1 MKANLIMIAAFA
13 VSLACSVV
21 TVFGVLVWKER
32 IQRRSPLH
40 GRQVGHVP
48 GQQLVKRHGEAG
60 DGMLISG
67 LLMYF
72 SAPTM
77 LMAWAL
83 ARVPPERMRLDGA
96 TWIYVA
102 GAVLMFACGAYGFIK
117 HFKRAQNAKD
127 GLLAERVTGMQL
139 NRLVADGCLVLHD
152 LPAEN
157 FNIDHIVIGPR
168 AVYAVETKSFRR
180 PRGQGDAAVH
190 RVTFDGKA
198 LRFTDFVNTD
208 AVEQAARQAKWL
220 KRTLQ
225 ESLGMDIPVVPA
237 LALPGWFIDKTDA
250 GKTSEVFVFTPMGK
264 GADVL
269 ARGQERIAPEQRRMI
284 AQALAVRYPAL

>member
-1 MKANLIMIAAFA
+1 MKANLILLAAFA
-13 VSLACSVV
+13 VSLAFSAV
-21 TVFGVLVWKER
+21 TVFGVLIWKAR

-60 DGMLISG
+60 DGMLTSG
-67 LLMYF
+67 LLMYL

-83 ARVPPERMRLDGA
+83 VRVPPDRMRIDGT
-96 TWIYVA
+96 TWVYA
-102 GAVLMFACGAYGFIK
+102 LGAVVMFGWGAYDFIK

-139 NRLVADGCLVLHD
+139 NRLVAEGCLVLHD

-180 PRGQGDAAVH
+180 PRGQSDTAAH

-198 LRFTDFVNTD
+198 LRFADFVNTA
-208 AVEQAARQAKWL
+208 AVEQAARQAQWL
-220 KRTLQ
+220 KRKLH

-237 LALPGWFIDKTDA
+237 LALPGWYIDKTEA
-250 GKTSEVFVFTPMGK
+250 GKTSDVVVFTPMGK
-264 GADVL
+264 GADFL
-269 ARGQERIAPEQRRMI
+269 ARGQEKLAPEQRRMI

>member
-1 MKANLIMIAAFA
+1 MKANLVMIAAFA
-13 VSLACSVV
+13 LSLACSAV
-21 TVFGVLVWKER
+21 TVFGVLQWKAR
-32 IQRRSPLH
+32 MQRRSPLH

-48 GQQLVKRHGEAG
+48 GQQLVERHGEAG
-60 DGMLISG
+60 DGMLTSS
-67 LLMYF
+67 LLMYL

-83 ARVPPERMRLDGA
+83 ARVPPERMRIDGA
-96 TWIYVA
+96 TWLYVA
-102 GAVLMFACGAYGFIK
+102 GAIVMFAWGAYGFIK

-139 NRLVADGCLVLHD
+139 NRLVADGCVVLHD

-180 PRGQGDAAVH
+180 PKGQGDAAVH

-198 LRFTDFVNTD
+198 LHFTDFINTD
-208 AVEQAARQAKWL
+208 ASEQAARQAKWL
-220 KRTLQ
+220 KRQLQ
-225 ESLGMDIPVVPA
+225 ESPGIDVPVVPA
-237 LALPGWFIDKTDA
+237 LALPGWYIDKTEA
-250 GKTSEVFVFTPMGK
+250 GKTSEVVVFTPMGK
-264 GADVL
+264 GADFL
-269 ARGQERIAPEQRRMI
+269 ARGQERIMPEQRRMI
-284 AQALAVRYPAL
+284 AQALAVRYPSL

>member
-1 MKANLIMIAAFA
+1 MKANLIMLAVCGLSIA
-13 VSLACSVV
+13 VTGVTLLCLALWRKR
-21 TVFGVLVWKER
+21 FE
-32 IQRRSPLH
+32 RRSPLH

-48 GQQLVKRHGEAG
+48 GQQLVKRHSDAG
-60 DGMLISG
+60 DGMLLSG

-72 SAPTM
+72 SAPIM
-77 LMAWAL
+77 LLAWAIL
-83 ARVPPERMRLDGA
+83 RVPPERLRPDGT
-96 TWIYVA
+96 TWIFVVA
-102 GAVLMFACGAYGFIK
+102 AVLLFAWSAYGFIK

-198 LRFTDFVNTD
+198 LRFADFVNTD
-208 AVEQAARQAKWL
+208 AVEQAARQAQWL
-220 KRTLQ
+220 RRQLR
-225 ESLGMDIPVVPA
+225 ESPGIDVPVVPA
-237 LALPGWFIDKTDA
+237 LALPGWYIDKTEA
-250 GKTSEVFVFTPMGK
+250 GKTSEVLVFTPMGK
-264 GADVL
+264 GADFL
-269 ARGQERIAPEQRRMI
+269 ARGQERITPEQRRVI

>member
-1 MKANLIMIAAFA
+1 MKANLIMIAAFT
-13 VSLACSVV
+13 VSLACSAA
-21 TVFGVLVWKER
+21 TVFGVLIWKER

-60 DGMLISG
+60 DGMLTSG

-72 SAPTM
+72 SAPSM

-83 ARVPPERMRLDGA
+83 LRVPPERLRPDGT
-96 TWIYVA
+96 TWIYA
-102 GAVLMFACGAYGFIK
+102 LGAIVMFAWGAYGFVK
-117 HFKRAQNAKD
+117 HFKHAQNAKD

-139 NRLVADGCLVLHD
+139 NRLVAEGCVVMHD
-152 LPAEN
+152 MPAEN

-180 PRGQGDAAVH
+180 PKGQGEREVH
-190 RVTFDGKA
+190 RVSYDGKA
-198 LRFTDFVNTD
+198 LRFADFVNTD
-208 AVEQAARQAKWL
+208 AVVQAARQAQWL
-220 KRTLQ
+220 KRKLH

-237 LALPGWFIDKTDA
+237 LALPGWFIERTDV
-250 GKTSEVFVFTPMGK
+250 GKAAEVVVFTPMGK
-264 GADVL
+264 GADFL
-269 ARGQERIAPEQRRMI
+269 ARGQERLAPEHRKLI

>member
-1 MKANLIMIAAFA
+1 
-13 VSLACSVV
+13 
-21 TVFGVLVWKER
+21 
-32 IQRRSPLH
+32 
-40 GRQVGHVP
+40 
-48 GQQLVKRHGEAG
+48 
-60 DGMLISG
+60 MLTSG
-67 LLMYF
+67 LLMYL

-83 ARVPPERMRLDGA
+83 VRVPPERMRIDGA

-102 GAVLMFACGAYGFIK
+102 GALLMFAWGAYGFVK

-180 PRGQGDAAVH
+180 PREQGDAAVH

-198 LRFTDFVNTD
+198 LRFADFVNTD
-208 AVEQAARQAKWL
+208 AVEQTSRQAQWL
-220 KRTLQ
+220 RRKLQ
-225 ESLGMDIPVVPA
+225 ESLGMDIPVIPA
-237 LALPGWFIDKTDA
+237 LALPGWYIDKTEA
-250 GKTSEVFVFTPMGK
+250 GKTSEVVAFAPMGE
-264 GADVL
+264 GADFL
-269 ARGQERIAPEQRRMI
+269 ARGQERITPEQRRMI
-284 AQALAVRYPAL
+284 AQALAVRYPSL

>member
-21 TVFGVLVWKER
+21 TVFGVLFWKER

-180 PRGQGDAAVH
+180 PRGQGEAAVH

-198 LRFTDFVNTD
+198 LRFADFVHTD

-225 ESLGMDIPVVPA
+225 ESLSMDIPVVPA

-269 ARGQERIAPEQRRMI
+269 ARGQERITPEQRRMI